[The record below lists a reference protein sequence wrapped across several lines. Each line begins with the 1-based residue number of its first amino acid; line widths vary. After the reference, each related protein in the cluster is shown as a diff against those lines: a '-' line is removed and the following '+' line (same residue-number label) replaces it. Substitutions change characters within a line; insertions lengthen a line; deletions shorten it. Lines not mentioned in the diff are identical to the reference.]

1 MRIIDRFRSTH
12 VDLADSM
19 VLIAISLAAAY
30 WGLEALIN
38 LFSPAEISF
47 YRELFGPNVGD
58 MGMRVIV
65 VCLFLIFGSHV
76 QFTINNRKRAEQAL
90 RESEEKYRTIL
101 ETIEE
106 GYYEVD
112 SEGRFTFVND
122 STSRIL
128 GKPKADLLH
137 MSIDAFLVEAHDRT
151 FTDTFSLCRRTG
163 RPVKAFDCELQ
174 REDAV
179 LHVEGSASPL
189 YGPAQEWVGVR
200 GMLRDRTEKKRL
212 EMNLFESLRKLQHAR
227 AATILGLAKLAEYR
241 DEGTGT
247 HLERIREYARLLADE
262 LAKRPRDRGQID
274 QGFIDDIYQSA
285 ILHDIGKVGIP
296 DAVLLKPGQ
305 LTAEEFEI
313 IKCHT
318 IFGGDAITAIQA
330 QIEGRSFLNIGRE
343 IAYNHH
349 EKWDGSG
356 YPRGLCGSDIPLA
369 ARIVAV
375 ADVYDALTSRRFYKE
390 AFPHAQAM
398 QIITSLR
405 GTHFDPEVVDA
416 FTALEAEFHRIGAEK
431 LKQEKPVMPATPVC
445 RLEAQPGVGELEC
458 GLRALSGAANRQ
470 PDPAPARQA
479 GDDLGGRCVAP
490 AGARR

>member
-1 MRIIDRFRSTH
+1 MRIFRRLRSTH
-12 VDLADSM
+12 VDMADSM
-19 VLIAISLAAAY
+19 VLTAIFLAAAY

-38 LFSPAEISF
+38 LFSPEEISI

-58 MGMRVIV
+58 MGMRIIV
-65 VCLFLIFGSHV
+65 LCLFLIFGSHV

-101 ETIEE
+101 ESIEE

-112 SEGRFTFVND
+112 PEGRFTFAND

-128 GKPKADLLH
+128 GQSKSDLLQMNIH
-137 MSIDAFLVEAHDRT
+137 QFLMDESDRT
-151 FTDTFSLCRRTG
+151 LIDTFGQCRRTG

-174 REDAV
+174 REGVV
-179 LHVEGSASPL
+179 LHIEGSASPL
-189 YGPAQEWVGVR
+189 HSRTQAWIGFR
-200 GMLRDRTEKKRL
+200 GLLRDRTEKKRL
-212 EMNLFESLRKLQHAR
+212 EMELLESLRKLQHAR

-247 HLERIREYARLLADE
+247 HLERIREYARLLAE
-262 LAKRPRDRGQID
+262 EMAKLPIYRGQID
-274 QGFIDDIYQSA
+274 QRYIEDIYQSA

-296 DAVLLKPGQ
+296 DAVLLKPGE
-305 LTAEEFEI
+305 LTDEEFEV

-318 IFGGDAITAIQA
+318 VFGGDAITAIQS

-356 YPRGLCGSDIPLA
+356 YPRGLRGSDIPLA

-375 ADVYDALTSRRFYKE
+375 ADVYDALTTKRFYKE
-390 AFPHAQAM
+390 AFSHAKAI
-398 QIITSLR
+398 QIISSLR

-416 FTALEAEFHRIGAEK
+416 FM
-431 LKQEKPVMPATPVC
+431 V
-445 RLEAQPGVGELEC
+445 LEAQLNRIREEKLRHEKKVIPAAPVC
-458 GLRALSGAANRQ
+458 QQGLHQAA
-470 PDPAPARQA
+470 A
-479 GDDLGGRCVAP
+479 GM
-490 AGARR
+490 

>member
-1 MRIIDRFRSTH
+1 MRTLNQFRTAR

-19 VLIAISLAAAY
+19 VLTAIFLAAAY

-47 YRELFGPNVGD
+47 YREIFGPNVGD
-58 MGMRVIV
+58 MGMRIIV
-65 VCLFLIFGSHV
+65 LCLFLIFGSHV

-101 ETIEE
+101 ESIEE

-112 SEGRFTFVND
+112 REGRFTFVND

-128 GKPKADLLH
+128 GQPKAEMLQ
-137 MSIDAFLVEAHDRT
+137 MNIRQFLVDENDRT
-151 FTDTFSLCRRTG
+151 LSDTFAQCRLSG
-163 RPVKAFDCELQ
+163 RPVKAFDCEMQ
-174 REDAV
+174 REDVV
-179 LHVEGSASPL
+179 LHIEGSASPL
-189 YGPAQEWVGVR
+189 RSRTEEWIGFR

-212 EMNLFESLRKLQHAR
+212 EMDLLESYRKLQHAR

-247 HLERIREYARLLADE
+247 HLERIREYARLLAE
-262 LAKRPRDRGQID
+262 EMAKIPRYRGYID
-274 QGFIDDIYQSA
+274 QRYIDDIYQSA

-296 DAVLLKPGQ
+296 DAVLLKPGE
-305 LTAEEFEI
+305 LTGEEFEV

-318 IFGGDAITAIQA
+318 LFGGDAITSIQS

-356 YPRGLCGSDIPLA
+356 YPRGLRGADIPLA

-375 ADVYDALTSRRFYKE
+375 ADVYDALTTKRFYKE
-390 AFPHAQAM
+390 AFSHVKAM
-398 QIITSLR
+398 QIISSLK

-416 FTALEAEFHRIGAEK
+416 FLALEGQLNRIREEK
-431 LKQEKPVMPATPVC
+431 LKHEQKVLPSAGSC
-445 RLEAQPGVGELEC
+445 QPGV
-458 GLRALSGAANRQ
+458 
-470 PDPAPARQA
+470 RQA
-479 GDDLGGRCVAP
+479 AAV
-490 AGARR
+490 

>member
-1 MRIIDRFRSTH
+1 MHLFSRLRSTR
-12 VDLADSM
+12 VDMADFM
-19 VLIAISLAAAY
+19 VLTAIFLSAAY

-38 LFSPAEISF
+38 LFSPEEISF
-47 YRELFGPNVGD
+47 YRELFGPKVGD
-58 MGMRVIV
+58 MGMRIIV
-65 VCLFLIFGSHV
+65 LCLFLIFGSHV

-101 ETIEE
+101 ESIEE

-112 SEGRFTFVND
+112 PEGRFTFAND

-128 GKPKADLLH
+128 GQPKSELLQMYIHQFLADQ
-137 MSIDAFLVEAHDRT
+137 SDRT
-151 FTDTFSLCRRTG
+151 FTDTFSQCRRTG

-174 REDAV
+174 RDDGV
-179 LHVEGSASPL
+179 LHIEGSASPL
-189 YGPAQEWVGVR
+189 HSRTKEWIGFR

-212 EMNLFESLRKLQHAR
+212 EMELLESSRKLQQAR

-247 HLERIREYARLLADE
+247 HLERIREYSRLLAE
-262 LAKRPRDRGQID
+262 EMAQIPRYRGQID
-274 QGFIDDIYQSA
+274 PGFIEDIYQSA

-296 DAVLLKPGQ
+296 DAVLLKPGE
-305 LTAEEFEI
+305 LTDEEFEV

-318 IFGGDAITAIQA
+318 VFGGDAITSIQA

-356 YPRGLCGSDIPLA
+356 YPRGLRGADIPLA

-375 ADVYDALTSRRFYKE
+375 ADVYDALTTKRFYKE
-390 AFPHAQAM
+390 AFSHAKAM
-398 QIITSLR
+398 QIILSLK
-405 GTHFDPEVVDA
+405 GTHFDPEVVEA
-416 FTALEAEFHRIGAEK
+416 FMILETQLNRIREEK
-431 LKQEKPVMPATPVC
+431 LKHEKRVMPTAAAC
-445 RLEAQPGVGELEC
+445 QKGFQP
-458 GLRALSGAANRQ
+458 AA
-470 PDPAPARQA
+470 AI
-479 GDDLGGRCVAP
+479 
-490 AGARR
+490 

>member
-1 MRIIDRFRSTH
+1 MNMLRRLRSTR
-12 VDLADSM
+12 VDMADFM
-19 VLIAISLAAAY
+19 VLTAIFLSAAY

-38 LFSPAEISF
+38 LFSPGEISF
-47 YRELFGPNVGD
+47 YRELFGPKVGD
-58 MGMRVIV
+58 MGMRIIV
-65 VCLFLIFGSHV
+65 LCLFLIFGSHV
-76 QFTINNRKRAEQAL
+76 QFTINNRKKAERAL

-101 ETIEE
+101 ESIEE

-112 SEGRFTFVND
+112 PEGRFTFAND

-128 GKPKADLLH
+128 GRSKAELLQLNIH
-137 MSIDAFLVEAHDRT
+137 QFLADPDDPT
-151 FTDTFSLCRRTG
+151 FTDTFSQCRRTG

-179 LHVEGSASPL
+179 LHIEGSASPL
-189 YGPAQEWVGVR
+189 YGRTQEWVGFR
-200 GMLRDRTEKKRL
+200 GMLRDRTEKKRMEMQLL
-212 EMNLFESLRKLQHAR
+212 ESSRKLQQAR

-247 HLERIREYARLLADE
+247 HLERIREYARLLAE
-262 LAKRPRDRGQID
+262 EMARIPRYRGQID
-274 QGFIDDIYQSA
+274 QGFIEDIYQSA

-296 DAVLLKPGQ
+296 DAVLLKPGE
-305 LTAEEFEI
+305 LTGEEFEI

-318 IFGGDAITAIQA
+318 VFGGDAITSIQA

-356 YPRGLCGSDIPLA
+356 YPRGLRGGDIPLA

-375 ADVYDALTSRRFYKE
+375 ADVYDALTTKRFYKE
-390 AFPHAQAM
+390 AFSHAKAM
-398 QIITSLR
+398 QIISSLR

-416 FTALEAEFHRIGAEK
+416 FVVLEAQFSRIREEK
-431 LKQEKPVMPATPVC
+431 LRHEKKVMPAASEP
-445 RLEAQPGVGELEC
+445 
-458 GLRALSGAANRQ
+458 GLRKAA
-470 PDPAPARQA
+470 A
-479 GDDLGGRCVAP
+479 G
-490 AGARR
+490 

>member
-1 MRIIDRFRSTH
+1 M
-12 VDLADSM
+12 ADSM
-19 VLIAISLAAAY
+19 VLTAIFLSAAY

-38 LFSPAEISF
+38 LFSPEEISF

-58 MGMRVIV
+58 MGMRIIV
-65 VCLFLIFGSHV
+65 LCLFLIFGSHV
-76 QFTINNRKRAEQAL
+76 QFTINNRKQAEQAL

-101 ETIEE
+101 ESIEE

-112 SEGRFTFVND
+112 PQGQFTFVND

-128 GKPKADLLH
+128 GQSKAELLH
-137 MSIDAFLVEAHDRT
+137 MNIHQFLVDESDRT
-151 FTDTFSLCRRTG
+151 LIDTFSECRRTG

-174 REDAV
+174 REGLV
-179 LHVEGSASPL
+179 LYIEGSASPCHSRT
-189 YGPAQEWVGVR
+189 QEWVGFR

-212 EMNLFESLRKLQHAR
+212 EVELLESSRKLQHAR

-247 HLERIREYARLLADE
+247 HLERIREYARLLAE
-262 LAKRPRDRGQID
+262 EMAKIPRYHGQID
-274 QGFIDDIYQSA
+274 QGYIEDIYQSA

-296 DAVLLKPGQ
+296 DAVLLKPGE
-305 LTAEEFEI
+305 LTDEEFEI

-318 IFGGDAITAIQA
+318 NFGGDAITAIQS

-356 YPRGLCGSDIPLA
+356 YPRGLRGSDIPLA

-375 ADVYDALTSRRFYKE
+375 ADVYDALTTKRFYKE
-390 AFPHAQAM
+390 AFSHAKAM
-398 QIITSLR
+398 QIISSLG

-416 FTALEAEFHRIGAEK
+416 FMILEARLNRIREEK
-431 LKQEKPVMPATPVC
+431 LRHEKKGIQAAAVC
-445 RLEAQPGVGELEC
+445 QRGFQQ
-458 GLRALSGAANRQ
+458 AA
-470 PDPAPARQA
+470 A
-479 GDDLGGRCVAP
+479 GGG
-490 AGARR
+490 

>member
-1 MRIIDRFRSTH
+1 MRILKRFRSTR
-12 VDLADSM
+12 VDMADSM
-19 VLIAISLAAAY
+19 VLTSIFLAAAY

-38 LFSPAEISF
+38 LFSPEEISF
-47 YRELFGPNVGD
+47 YREIFGPNVGD

-65 VCLFLIFGSHV
+65 LCLFLIFGSHV

-101 ETIEE
+101 ENIEE

-112 SEGRFTFVND
+112 PEGRFTFVND

-128 GKPKADLLH
+128 GQPKAQLLNTN
-137 MSIDAFLVEAHDRT
+137 IQQFLVDENDRT
-151 FTDTFSLCRRTG
+151 LVDTFSQCRQTG
-163 RPVKAFDCELQ
+163 RPVKAFDCKLQ
-174 REDAV
+174 RDDGV
-179 LHVEGSASPL
+179 LYIEGSASPL
-189 YGPAQEWVGVR
+189 HSRARAWVGFR

-212 EMNLFESLRKLQHAR
+212 EMGLLESSRKLQHAR

-247 HLERIREYARLLADE
+247 HLERIREYARLLAEE
-262 LAKRPRDRGQID
+262 LAQTPRYRGQID
-274 QGFIDDIYQSA
+274 QRYIEDIYQSA

-296 DAVLLKPGQ
+296 DAVLLKPGE
-305 LTAEEFEI
+305 LTDEEFEV
-313 IKCHT
+313 IKCHAV
-318 IFGGDAITAIQA
+318 FGGDAITSIQS

-356 YPRGLCGSDIPLA
+356 YPRGLRGAEIPLA

-375 ADVYDALTSRRFYKE
+375 ADVYDALTTKRFYKE
-390 AFPHAQAM
+390 AFSHTKAK
-398 QIITSLR
+398 QIISSLR

-416 FTALEAEFHRIGAEK
+416 FMALEAQINRVREEK
-431 LKQEKPVMPATPVC
+431 LQHEQKAIPSPAAC
-445 RLEAQPGVGELEC
+445 QR
-458 GLRALSGAANRQ
+458 GLQQAA
-470 PDPAPARQA
+470 AM
-479 GDDLGGRCVAP
+479 
-490 AGARR
+490 